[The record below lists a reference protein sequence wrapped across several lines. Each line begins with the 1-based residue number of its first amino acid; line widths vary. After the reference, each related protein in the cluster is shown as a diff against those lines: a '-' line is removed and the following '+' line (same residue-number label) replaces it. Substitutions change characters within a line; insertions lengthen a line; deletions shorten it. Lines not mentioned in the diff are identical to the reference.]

1 MASQYEEG
9 ELLELPLKFNDIVD
23 VYYDKM
29 RPPKSEGKKKFS
41 CFCQDFKH
49 QREFVSS
56 KLGYWMM
63 ESEENLKKINY
74 SVKFNV
80 EIENIG
86 KVRSHLTLSLNSNIT
101 HIVYFLN
108 FNWQGYSGW
117 PLLDIC
123 LTHFV
128 QSKNKITTF
137 SGYLQSVCGTVLA
150 Q

>member
-86 KVRSHLTLSLNSNIT
+86 CLKRESEKSFDFEPIFQHNSYCVFSHLLLTRIFRLTTIGYMSNS
-101 HIVYFLN
+101 F
-108 FNWQGYSGW
+108 
-117 PLLDIC
+117 C
-123 LTHFV
+123 
-128 QSKNKITTF
+128 SK
-137 SGYLQSVCGTVLA
+137 
-150 Q
+150 